1 MRRHHTADGAEED
14 HLSPVL
20 VQMWQPWAS
29 SPGADVAA
37 LGEPSPGADVERDE
51 PGPFADVSQM
61 LQRRARSQCRFGS
74 GKPGPGEMWTG

>member
-1 MRRHHTADGAEED
+1 MRSNHTADGAEED
-14 HLSPVL
+14 HLSPV
-20 VQMWQPWAS
+20 
-29 SPGADVAA
+29 PGADVAA

-61 LQRRARSQCRFGS
+61 LQRRARSHCRFGS